1 MTGNTEHRVAR
12 HLMVPGQPRPPRAA
26 TGTMSITT
34 VQRWIM
40 SSLALV
46 TVEHLAAGIVIAAVF
61 TDPSEPGNR
70 IGLLVVA
77 TVLAA
82 GGLVAFRLIHQKAP
96 LSPWLALALLPAA
109 IGAWLC
115 FWR

>member
-1 MTGNTEHRVAR
+1 
-12 HLMVPGQPRPPRAA
+12 
-26 TGTMSITT
+26 MSITT

-61 TDPSEPGNR
+61 TDSSQPGNR

-77 TVLAA
+77 TALAT
-82 GGLVAFRLIHQKAP
+82 GGLVAFRLIHQKPP
-96 LSPWLALALLPAA
+96 LSPWLALALLPATV
-109 IGAWLC
+109 GAWLC

>member
-1 MTGNTEHRVAR
+1 MNRPTEQRLAR
-12 HLMVPGQPRPPRAA
+12 HLMVPGQPRPTV
-26 TGTMSITT
+26 TGSMSITT

-61 TDPSEPGNR
+61 TDRSEPGNR

-77 TVLAA
+77 TVLAT
-82 GGLVAFRLIHQKAP
+82 GGLVAFRLIHQKTL
-96 LSPWLALALLPAA
+96 LSPWLTLALLPATV
-109 IGAWLC
+109 GAWLC

>member
-1 MTGNTEHRVAR
+1 
-12 HLMVPGQPRPPRAA
+12 
-26 TGTMSITT
+26 MSITT

-46 TVEHLAAGIVIAAVF
+46 TIEHLAAGIVIAAVF
-61 TDPSEPGNR
+61 MDPSEPGNR

-96 LSPWLALALLPAA
+96 LSGWLALALLPAA
-109 IGAWLC
+109 VGAWLC

>member
-1 MTGNTEHRVAR
+1 MTRPTEQRVAR
-12 HLMVPGQPRPPRAA
+12 HLMVPGQPRPASS
-26 TGTMSITT
+26 GSMSITT

-46 TVEHLAAGIVIAAVF
+46 TVEHFAAGIVIAAVF
-61 TDPSEPGNR
+61 TDASEPGNR

-77 TVLAA
+77 TVLAT
-82 GGLVAFRLIHQKAP
+82 GGLIAFRLIHQKAP
-96 LSPWLALALLPAA
+96 LSGWLALGLLPATV
-109 IGAWLC
+109 GAWLC

>member
-1 MTGNTEHRVAR
+1 VTEPSEPRLAR
-12 HLMVPGQPRPPRAA
+12 HLMVPGQPRTASS
-26 TGTMSITT
+26 GSMSITT

-46 TVEHLAAGIVIAAVF
+46 TVEHFAAGLVIAAVF

-82 GGLVAFRLIHQKAP
+82 GGLVAFRLIHQKAI
-96 LSPWLALALLPAA
+96 LSPWLAFALLPA
-109 IGAWLC
+109 ILGAWLC